1 MLKSILN
8 RALLIGIVILT
19 FIDAI
24 KRTFDDKNYPHI

>member
-24 KRTFDDKNYPHI
+24 KRTFDEKNYPHI